1 MKIVAPKTPAPGQP
15 VRGSTT
21 GRPIMAAL
29 DLFGRRGALRLLWE
43 LRGETP
49 LTFRA
54 LAAAADLPPATLNV
68 RLKELREAG
77 LVSAE
82 DGYTAT
88 PLAQDLLAALMPLID
103 WSERWAAA
111 KGKDEG

>member
-1 MKIVAPKTPAPGQP
+1 MKSVAPRPGEP
-15 VRGSTT
+15 VRGSAT

-43 LRGETP
+43 LRGPEP

-54 LAAAADLPPATLNV
+54 LATAADLPPATLNV

-77 LVSAE
+77 LVAAD
-82 DGYTAT
+82 DGYAAT
-88 PLAQDLLAALMPLID
+88 PLARDLLDALNPLLA
-103 WSERWAAA
+103 WSERWAETPRPAPPV
-111 KGKDEG
+111 

>member
-1 MKIVAPKTPAPGQP
+1 
-15 VRGSTT
+15 
-21 GRPIMAAL
+21 MAAL
-29 DLFGRRGALRLLWE
+29 DLFGRRGTLRLLWE
-43 LRGETP
+43 LQGEAP

-77 LVSAE
+77 LVSADE
-82 DGYTAT
+82 GYAAT
-88 PLAQDLLAALMPLID
+88 PLARELLDALMPLLA

-111 KGKDEG
+111 AAD

>member
-1 MKIVAPKTPAPGQP
+1 MKSVAPVPGRP
-15 VRGSTT
+15 VRGSAT

-43 LRGETP
+43 LRGEGA

-82 DGYTAT
+82 GGYVAT
-88 PLAQDLLAALMPLID
+88 PLARDLLAALTPLID

-111 KGKDEG
+111 QQD